1 MPKRAVS
8 SSQSGKKPKA
18 QRKAPKRKS
27 SPPSAASKAGPGVW
41 PFAVGGVLIVTST
54 GRSNHLWSMSTET
67 VRLVLLDT
75 LEAALEAQLREVRE
89 MRLSMQQ
96 KLPAKMA
103 LKFRRSLSQTEM
115 ALEVVQSA
123 SKPLHLNEI
132 IKAIEERFA
141 ISVDRESLGSAL
153 TKRAVR
159 ADRFVRAGK
168 NTFGLLPT
176 S

>member
-1 MPKRAVS
+1 M
-8 SSQSGKKPKA
+8 
-18 QRKAPKRKS
+18 
-27 SPPSAASKAGPGVW
+27 
-41 PFAVGGVLIVTST
+41 TSI
-54 GRSNHLWSMSTET
+54 RRRNHFWRMSTET

-75 LEAALEAQLREVRE
+75 LEAALEAQLREVRA
-89 MRLSMQQ
+89 MRLSLKE

-103 LKFRRSLSQTEM
+103 MRFRRSRSQTEM
-115 ALEVVQSA
+115 ALEVVQRA
-123 SKPLHLNEI
+123 GKPLHLTEI
-132 IKAIEERFA
+132 IQAIEERFA

-168 NTFGLLPT
+168 NTFGVLPA